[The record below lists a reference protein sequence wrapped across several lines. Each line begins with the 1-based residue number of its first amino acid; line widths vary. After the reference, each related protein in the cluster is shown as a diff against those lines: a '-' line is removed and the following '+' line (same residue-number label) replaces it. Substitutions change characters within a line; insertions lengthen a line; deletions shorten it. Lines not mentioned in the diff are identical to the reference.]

1 MFTFK
6 NVVFDMGNVL
16 VNYDPDLVTRQYT
29 DDPEL
34 IREVHNVLFCSQ
46 EWLKLDAGLITEE
59 SALRS
64 VLKRFRTEE
73 DRSLSAKCFW
83 DWDKY
88 NMHPAPGMAEII
100 QELKAR
106 GNGVYVLSNASI
118 RLPKVYRR
126 VMPAAELYDGVFF
139 SAEYRCIKPQAMIY
153 ETFLKQFRL
162 KAGDCFFIDDLPE
175 NIEGAEAAGMG
186 GFCYTPGR
194 TGELRRILELP

>member
-64 VLKRFRTEE
+64 VLKQ
-73 DRSLSAKCFW
+73 
-83 DWDKY
+83 
-88 NMHPAPGMAEII
+88 I
-100 QELKAR
+100 
-106 GNGVYVLSNASI
+106 
-118 RLPKVYRR
+118 
-126 VMPAAELYDGVFF
+126 
-139 SAEYRCIKPQAMIY
+139 
-153 ETFLKQFRL
+153 
-162 KAGDCFFIDDLPE
+162 
-175 NIEGAEAAGMG
+175 
-186 GFCYTPGR
+186 GR
-194 TGELRRILELP
+194 AHV

>member
-1 MFTFK
+1 MFKYK

-29 DDPEL
+29 DDPDL

-46 EWLKLDAGLITEE
+46 EWLKLDAGIISEE

-73 DRSLSAKCFW
+73 ERSLAARCFR

-118 RLPKVYRR
+118 RLPQVYRR
-126 VMPAAELYDGVFF
+126 VMPAADLYDGVFF
-139 SAEYRCIKPQAMIY
+139 SAEYRCIKPQAIIY

-194 TGELRRILELP
+194 IDELRRILELP